1 MPTVSD
7 GSCSKPRPPQGWNHP
22 NIVTIYDIFE
32 EQGVCFSAME
42 HVSAWDRAL
51 REMMPRI
58 LLRVSCIA
66 LVPQSVA
73 AFLSST
79 YLALLWVLT

>member
-51 REMMPRI
+51 REMMPP
-58 LLRVSCIA
+58 A
-66 LVPQSVA
+66 
-73 AFLSST
+73 
-79 YLALLWVLT
+79 